1 VKVSE
6 LRRRGLVVVSS
17 LLVLS
22 ACAPGN
28 AGTPEVEQTVQLP
41 GAEWTGAAWTT
52 DQTLLLQR
60 IEPSGPAG
68 TLTASLWTAS
78 PGSGKLIRFSVPMPA
93 GCGAQFFTAF
103 EPLRG
108 GRLAAVRSCGSFSG
122 REDAVAITSSGTV
135 QTLAADLK
143 DGSGHVVT
151 VSSLSW
157 NPDVSEAVASVN
169 TGICGTLFS
178 VSPQAGA
185 QPIQLSLGSAN
196 NRWNTAADF
205 TSPDPVTCGSA
216 FDGEWSPDGN
226 QVTFFTDPRGR
237 SDATSQRLDADYSL
251 MAVSSTFGQLT
262 PILTGLRYPSSMR
275 WSPDGRRLAI
285 SAQIGGVSGTWAY
298 DRVSKQLRQL
308 SSLVGASISW
318 SPQGTRLAIDS
329 VSSQGSNGLPVTSV
343 HIVPVPAPA

>member
-1 VKVSE
+1 MKLSE
-6 LRRRGLVVVSS
+6 LRRRRLVVVSS
-17 LLVLS
+17 LLMLS
-22 ACAPGN
+22 ACAPGR
-28 AGTPEVEQTVQLP
+28 AGTPAVERAVQLP
-41 GAEWTGAAWTT
+41 SAEWTGAAWIA

-78 PGSGKLIRFSVPMPA
+78 LGSGQLTRFSVAMPP

-103 EPLRG
+103 QRLSG
-108 GRLAAVRSCGSFSG
+108 GRLAAVRSCSSFSG
-122 REDAVAITSSGTV
+122 REDAVSITSSGTV

-151 VSSLSW
+151 LSSLSW
-157 NPDVSEAVASVN
+157 NPQLSEAVASVS

-196 NRWNTAADF
+196 NQWNTAADF
-205 TSPDPVTCGSA
+205 TSPDPSACGSA

-226 QVTFFTDPRGR
+226 QVTFFADPLGR

-251 MAVSSTFGQLT
+251 MAVSSTFEQPA

-275 WSPDGRRLAI
+275 WSPDGHRLAI
-285 SAQIGGVSGTWAY
+285 SAQIGGVAGIWEY
-298 DRVSKQLRQL
+298 DRITKQLKQL
-308 SSLVGASISW
+308 SSLSGASISW
-318 SPQGTRLAIDS
+318 DPQGTRLAIDS
-329 VSSQGSNGLPVTSV
+329 VTSQGSNGLPVTSV
-343 HIVPVPAPA
+343 HIVPVPASV